1 MDTALPIIALGLL
14 IIIGCIL
21 KRVFV
26 LTKIPDII
34 PLIFIGIIIGPVAG
48 LINPSDLGIVGPIFT
63 LMTLVIILFEG
74 GINLKVQEILGTLRG
89 ATFLSILSFMMTA
102 ILSAG
107 MVMLVMGEDRMTALL
122 FGCIIGGLSPA
133 VVLPLIKQLTLT
145 DKTRTILTIESA
157 LADVICIIVVISLL
171 NIVESHTFSPVEAMI
186 NLGESFLV
194 AIGAG
199 LIGGIIWAVFR
210 DRIKSIE
217 TIFTIP
223 ALVCILYGITELL
236 NGSGAIA
243 VLVFGIVLGN
253 LCYLEQIIV
262 NGITYCPTNSLSLK
276 EVELFNQL
284 ADLLKT
290 FFFIYIGIS
299 MVFVS
304 PQILLFCLSVVCVIH
319 LFRIPA
325 VLVTISSSIPR
336 FDSLIAS
343 GMIPKGLATAVL
355 ASLPIQYGVAGFEY
369 LQPIVFTIIII
380 SIFSSTI
387 VVYILEKKYS
397 GDNGGG
403 ETFTKR
409 EMVLIDKW

>member
-1 MDTALPIIALGLL
+1 
-14 IIIGCIL
+14 
-21 KRVFV
+21 
-26 LTKIPDII
+26 
-34 PLIFIGIIIGPVAG
+34 
-48 LINPSDLGIVGPIFT
+48 
-63 LMTLVIILFEG
+63 MTLVIILFEG
-74 GINLKVQEILGTLRG
+74 GISLKFQEILGSLRG
-89 ATFLSILSFMMTA
+89 ATVLSILTFLVTA

-107 MVMLVMGEDRMTALL
+107 LLMMVMGEERMIALI

-133 VVLPLIKQLTLT
+133 VVLPLIKQLTIT
-145 DKTRTILTIESA
+145 DTTRTILTIESA
-157 LADVICIIVVISLL
+157 LADVLCIIAVISLL
-171 NIVESHTFSPVEAMI
+171 DIAESHTFSLAQAMI

-199 LIGGIIWAVFR
+199 LIGGIFWAVFR

-223 ALVCILYGITELL
+223 ALVSILYGITEIL

-253 LCYLEQIIV
+253 LGYLEKIV
-262 NGITYCPTNSLSLK
+262 VSGIDYSPTNALSTTD
-276 EVELFNQL
+276 VELFNQL

-304 PQILLFCLSVVCVIH
+304 QEILLFCLGVVGVIH
-319 LFRIPA
+319 LFRIPS
-325 VLVTISSSIPR
+325 VMVTISSSIPR
-336 FDSLIAS
+336 FDSWIAS

-355 ASLPIQYGVAGFEY
+355 ASLPLQYGFSGFTY
-369 LQPIVFTIIII
+369 LQPVVFTIIII

-387 VVYILEKKYS
+387 MVYILEKRYRGNDSSK
-397 GDNGGG
+397 GDKENGDLL
-403 ETFTKR
+403 
-409 EMVLIDKW
+409 V

>member
-1 MDTALPIIALGLL
+1 MDTALPIIAFGLL
-14 IIIGCIL
+14 IIIGCVL

-48 LINPSDLGIVGPIFT
+48 LITPSDLGIVGPIFS

-74 GINLKVQEILGTLRG
+74 GISLKFHEILGTLRG
-89 ATFLSILSFMMTA
+89 ATVLSILTFMMTA

-107 MVMLVMGEDRMTALL
+107 LLMMVMGEDRMTALI

-133 VVLPLIKQLTLT
+133 VVLPFIKQLTIS

-157 LADVICIIVVISLL
+157 LADVICIIAVISLL
-171 NIVESHTFSPVEAMI
+171 NIVESHTFSPSEAMI

-199 LIGGIIWAVFR
+199 MIGGIFWVVFR

-236 NGSGAIA
+236 KGSGAIS

-253 LCYLEQIIV
+253 LCYLEKIV
-262 NGITYCPTNSLSLK
+262 VGGITYCPTNSLSPK

-304 PQILLFCLSVVCVIH
+304 PYMLLFCLVVVGIIH

-325 VLVTISSSIPR
+325 VLVTISPSIPR
-336 FDSLIAS
+336 FDTLIAS

-355 ASLPIQYGVAGFEY
+355 ASLPIQYGVANFDY
-369 LQPIVFTIIII
+369 LQPVVFTIIII

-387 VVYILEKKYS
+387 IVYILEKKY
-397 GDNGGG
+397 GGSDKLEDRVMKG
-403 ETFTKR
+403 GS
-409 EMVLIDKW
+409 LID

>member
-1 MDTALPIIALGLL
+1 MNTVLPIIALGLL
-14 IIIGCIL
+14 IIIGCVL

-34 PLIFIGIIIGPVAG
+34 PLIFIGFIIGPVAG
-48 LINPSDLGIVGPIFT
+48 LITPSDLGIVGPIFT

-74 GINLKVQEILGTLRG
+74 GINLKIQEILGTLRS
-89 ATFLSILSFMMTA
+89 ATVLAILTFLMTA
-102 ILSAG
+102 VLSAG
-107 MVMLVMGEDRMTALL
+107 IVMFGMGEDRMTALI

-133 VVLPLIKQLTLT
+133 VVLPLIKQLSITE
-145 DKTRTILTIESA
+145 KTRTIMTIESA
-157 LADVICIIVVISLL
+157 LADVICIIAVISLL
-171 NIVESHTFSPVEAMI
+171 NIVESQTFTPTKAMV

-199 LIGGIIWAVFR
+199 LIGGIIWAAFR
-210 DRIKSIE
+210 DRIKNIE

-253 LCYLEQIIV
+253 LCYLEQVVV
-262 NGITYCPTNSLSLK
+262 NGVTYSPTNSLSIK

-304 PQILLFCLSVVCVIH
+304 LQILLFCLAVVGVIH

-325 VLVTISSSIPR
+325 VLVTVSSSISR
-336 FDSLIAS
+336 FDSMIVT

-355 ASLPIQYGVAGFEY
+355 ASLPIQYGLSGFTY
-369 LQPIVFTIIII
+369 LQPVVFTIIII
-380 SIFSSTI
+380 SIISSTI
-387 VVYILEKKYS
+387 IVYILEKKYNLKYG
-397 GDNGGG
+397 GDVNLLLTGS
-403 ETFTKR
+403 
-409 EMVLIDKW
+409 VSDK